1 MLSVRDLDVRYGE
14 IRALRGISFEVAQG
28 EVVTLLGGN
37 GAGKSTSLRAISG
50 LLTPRHGDI
59 TFDGESI
66 VGVPPQRIARM
77 GIVHV
82 PEGRQVIAGL
92 SVLDNLRLGSSNGRM
107 DRKDVSAGVERVFEM
122 FPRLRDLRSRLG
134 WSLSGGEQQMLAIGR
149 GTMAN
154 PRLLMLDEPSLGLA
168 PIVVREVFRIIRH
181 LHEAGMTVLL
191 VEQNAYQALKVA
203 DRGYV
208 VETGR
213 LAVSGSARELLDDEQ
228 VRSAYLGKDPAR
240 ASGMP
245 SVEASVTGSP
255 PTQPGESDD
264 RT

>member
-14 IRALRGISFEVAQG
+14 IRALRGISLEVAQG

-37 GAGKSTSLRAISG
+37 GAGKSTTLRAISG
-50 LLTPRHGDI
+50 LLGPTGGDI
-59 TFDGESI
+59 TFEGESI
-66 VGVPPQRIARM
+66 VGLPPERIARM

-82 PEGRQVIAGL
+82 PEGRQVIPGL
-92 SVLDNLRLGSSNGRM
+92 SVLDNLRMGTSNARM
-107 DRKDVSAGVERVFEM
+107 SRRDMPAGVERVFEM

-149 GTMAN
+149 GMMAN

-213 LAVSGSARELLDDEQ
+213 LAVSGSARDLLDDEQ
-228 VRSAYLGKDPAR
+228 VSSAYLGKNPTRTPA
-240 ASGMP
+240 
-245 SVEASVTGSP
+245 TGSP
-255 PTQPGESDD
+255 AQPGEPD
-264 RT
+264 RRP